1 MEIISYNL
9 IDAELRNF
17 EITTKGGEMLE
28 SNKQIWQSIGFKQ
41 TDNALFFP
49 APNALVPLR
58 FAKFMN
64 KRKVTFVDTNDI
76 NVGTLISLAAD
87 LKLSNVTV
95 KLASPNG
102 KFPISDSAFD
112 VVYSDLGF
120 SSFLQDH
127 RIDIDALTK
136 ELVRILKPGG
146 KLAALD
152 ENGAPV
158 MYPCPPEIQSIRAK
172 IDAPRA
178 DKLVMGRRIYSVFKT
193 NGLKNTKLTG
203 YSRFVTGDDRELMES
218 ELARRIASMDSY
230 NFEGQS
236 SMKGTVVPQEA
247 EKYKAWLKSQMSN
260 DSFLIQFNQILAVGE
275 K

>member
-1 MEIISYNL
+1 M

-17 EITTKGGEMLE
+17 EITNKAGEMLD
-28 SNKQIWQSIGFKQ
+28 SNKQIWQSLGIKQ
-41 TDNALFFP
+41 SENALFFP

-64 KRKVTFVDTNDI
+64 KRKVTFVDTNDV

-95 KLASPNG
+95 KLANAKG
-102 KFPISDSAFD
+102 KFPISDNTFD
-112 VVYSDLGF
+112 LVYSDLGF
-120 SSFLQDH
+120 STFLQELNV
-127 RIDIDALTK
+127 DIDALTK
-136 ELVRILKPGG
+136 ELIRILKPGG

-158 MYPCPPEIQSIRAK
+158 MFPCAPEIQAIRTK

-178 DKLVMGRRIYSVFKT
+178 DKLVMGRRIYGVFKS
-193 NGLKNTKLTG
+193 NGLKNIRLVG
-203 YSRFVTGDDRELMES
+203 YSRFVTSDDQELMES
-218 ELARRIASMDSY
+218 ELSRRIGSLDIHDHGTA
-230 NFEGQS
+230 FS
-236 SMKGTVVPQEA
+236 SSSSSKAVVTNQEA
-247 EKYKAWLKSQMSN
+247 EKYKSWLKSQMSN
-260 DSFLIQFNQILAVGE
+260 SSFLIQFNTILTVGE

>member
-1 MEIISYNL
+1 M

-17 EITTKGGEMLE
+17 EITTKGSELLD
-28 SNKQIWQSIGFKQ
+28 SNKQIWQSLGIKQ
-41 TDNALFFP
+41 TDTVLFFP

-76 NVGTLISLAAD
+76 NVSTLISLAAD

-95 KLASPNG
+95 KLANPNG
-102 KFPISDSAFD
+102 KFPIADSAFEI
-112 VVYSDLGF
+112 VYSDLGF
-120 SSFLQDH
+120 SSFTQEIK
-127 RIDIDALTK
+127 IDVDSLTK

-158 MYPCPPEIQSIRAK
+158 MYPCPSEIQAIRTK
-172 IDAPRA
+172 IDALRA
-178 DKLVMGRRIYSVFKT
+178 DKLVMGRRIYGAFKAG
-193 NGLKNTKLTG
+193 GLKNTKLVG
-203 YSRFVTGDDRELMES
+203 YSRIVTSDDRELMEA
-218 ELARRIASMDSY
+218 ELSRRIANLDSHSQEY
-230 NFEGQS
+230 QLPKASVS
-236 SMKGTVVPQEA
+236 SQEI
-247 EKYKAWLKSQMSN
+247 EKYKAWLKSQMSS
-260 DSFLIQFNQILAVGE
+260 DAFMIQFNTILTIGE